1 MHQVAALQDFDRVIE
16 RKGSGSGKWDDADAL
31 FGAEGVLPMWVAD
44 MDFLSPEPVREAL
57 RQRLDH
63 GIYGYHGGERGPLL
77 EAVTGWLAR
86 RHGWTVQ
93 PEWIAT
99 TSGVVSAIHLA
110 VLSFTESGDEVIIQ
124 PPVYH
129 PFFDCIRNHGRNLVE
144 NPLSEVDGEYRFDLE
159 DLEKKARTAKLL
171 ILCSPHNPV
180 GRVWNREELEAVAEI
195 AERHG
200 VLVVSDEIHGDL
212 IFRPHRLIP
221 FGTLKNISPE
231 HVVTLTAPSK
241 TFNLAGLEASLAI
254 IPDPALRARFVGNQ
268 RTLGMGKANFM
279 GLVALEAAYRHGEPW
294 LEDLLSYLESNAR
307 HLVEFARREWPG
319 IEVKLPEGTYLGWLD
334 CRALGLSETALHELF
349 FQKARVGLNRGAQFG
364 RQGEGHMRLNF
375 GTPCAVLDQ
384 GLQRISAAL
393 RGDA

>member
-63 GIYGYHGGERGPLL
+63 GIYGYQGGERGPLL

-86 RHGWTVQ
+86 RHDWTVQ

-110 VLSFTESGDEVIIQ
+110 VLSFTEPGDEVIIQ

-129 PFFDCIRNHGRNLVE
+129 PFFDCIRNHGRNLME

-221 FGTLKNISPE
+221 FGTLKNIKHE

-279 GLVALEAAYRHGEPW
+279 GLVALEAAYRHGELW

-375 GTPCAVLDQ
+375 GTPRAVLDQ